1 MGMIS
6 ESSGYPGSR
15 HRASNFGKLGTA
27 NPHQRPSTGQVGISI
42 IRGRLEES
50 ERLGV
55 GQYADSAKDPTDW
68 RERVK
73 KVRMRNKCGFTWSDV
88 K

>member
-15 HRASNFGKLGTA
+15 HKSVKLWEVK
-27 NPHQRPSTGQVGISI
+27 NSKSTPTSVDGS
-42 IRGRLEES
+42 GRHFDHLEES